1 MLWTTANYSFFI
13 RPGMRRIAIQPTHAS
28 VSDLE
33 AATSVMASAYTDGRQ
48 IVAVFINYNTEEKN
62 IKINCK
68 KCKHAKMYVTSI
80 DKDLKHVGLK
90 KLSSIQL
97 PARSVVTLV
106 LNE

>member
-13 RPGMRRIAIQPTHAS
+13 RPGMKRIAIQPTHAP

-33 AATSVMASAYTDGRQ
+33 AATSVMASAYTDGKQ
-48 IVAVFINYNTEEKN
+48 IVAVFINYSAEEKN

-68 KCKHAKMYVTSI
+68 GYKQAKMYVTSI
-80 DKDLKHVGLK
+80 DKDLQHIGTRQ
-90 KLSSIQL
+90 LSSIQI
-97 PARSVVTLV
+97 PARSVATLV